1 MHTPMRTFLRLLFIT
16 AALTLFCD
24 YASAQMKNVYIY
36 TKNPTTNKESGV
48 EGIYVYS
55 CYMKSQA
62 DKVLAKL
69 DNFQE
74 NNILSDEY
82 VDFKIT
88 DISGSIVIKIP
99 ANGYL
104 LIYDIKNGQYETI
117 NRQVTTGEI
126 RSEEIRIQLKRNVSS
141 GTTEAEMSADLDETV
156 ISVHSK
162 NKPRQLTANASS
174 CGGVLTVSPYPI
186 IIDSLFARN
195 NARFVLSPVVVSRQN
210 PKDTIGFLAPRF
222 LDGVDYDPTQVRF
235 MGFDKSH
242 DLYYRNVSVMGD
254 EPSSNYF
261 TTGMK
266 SREEDTLYFQCKIR
280 PYNDKKPW
288 KIIGHYWYE
297 DYNTIY
303 YENNILIYAG
313 YTQAPTHFLEWKESV
328 PNEDLDDKRYRI
340 LGTVTSVP
348 HDNTLK
354 LDFENG
360 KATLNYNDSLTYYS
374 IQALR
379 NSIRESKSDSS
390 YVSGI
395 SIHGF
400 ASPEGREAGNRDL
413 AYKRAQTVG
422 AICSSE
428 VNNMHPDIKSD
439 IVPWTEVADTL
450 EAINAEGYA
459 DIAQDIRNICSEKTT
474 LDEQGNIINKRP
486 YFRTLK
492 EDKILDRMRRVKV
505 TVNVVEDRVLDA
517 DEIYQR
523 FLAQREDWMSGKIKE
538 VPPYQFYQLMVQ
550 LNKEKDW
557 DALYAVSKAAYNSS
571 DPKMKEQTTR
581 AVYTG
586 ERDPE
591 DSTLFYTEE
600 RIPVER
606 AYPLA
611 AYYMVKCELEKGI
624 ADTLT
629 LKNYLDSVANNGRYW
644 EKEGHRHWNEEAIA
658 VKQILMYCLTE
669 KYKEAYLLSQY
680 HLPENDRYRKFQNFI
695 KFLSCEYTEDEK
707 EAMRKDIE
715 NTGAINYV
723 VANLIDGEKGFRRA
737 KDKLIN
743 EKRKF
748 MKADTLDATYY
759 YLLAI
764 CLYQV
769 DCKEKDYETY
779 FYNSKNVYDP
789 HNDIAE
795 NQHWGAPMLEAIKLN
810 PKWAEFLKEDGF
822 FNDAYR
828 SMILFF
834 WQRMQDGEEMENIAR
849 EYDELA
855 NKYFSDKK

>member
-1 MHTPMRTFLRLLFIT
+1 MRTFLRFLMLATF
-16 AALTLFCD
+16 LTFFGVE
-24 YASAQMKNVYIY
+24 ASAQTKNVYIY
-36 TKNPTTNKESGV
+36 SKNPKTNKESGV

-62 DKVLAKL
+62 DKVLQKL
-69 DNFQE
+69 NDFKEDN
-74 NNILSDEY
+74 ISSDEY
-82 VDFKIT
+82 VDFQIT
-88 DISGSIVIKIP
+88 EVSGSIVIKIP
-99 ANGYL
+99 VNGYL
-104 LIYDIKNGQYETI
+104 LIYDYKNGQYETI
-117 NRQVTTGEI
+117 NRQVTNAEI
-126 RSEEIRIQLKRNVSS
+126 RSDEIRIQLKLSNSAGES
-141 GTTEAEMSADLDETV
+141 AEAEMSADLDETV
-156 ISVHSK
+156 VSAYTST
-162 NKPRQLTANASS
+162 RRRRLTANASS
-174 CGGVLTVSPYPI
+174 CGGVLVVGPHPI
-186 IIDSLFARN
+186 IIDSIYARN
-195 NARFVLSPVVVSRQN
+195 NARFVISPVVVSRHN
-210 PKDTIGFLAPRF
+210 PNDTIGYLAPRF
-222 LDGVDYDPTQVRF
+222 LDGIDYDPSQVRF
-235 MGFDKSH
+235 MGFDKTH
-242 DLYYRNVSVMGD
+242 DKYWQNVSVMGD
-254 EPSSNYF
+254 EPSANYF
-261 TTGMK
+261 NTGMK
-266 SREEDTLYFQCKIR
+266 TREEDTIYFHCKIR

-313 YTQAPTHFLEWKESV
+313 YTQSPTHFLEWKESV
-328 PNEDLDDKRYRI
+328 PKEDLDDKRYSIR
-340 LGTVTSVP
+340 GTVTSVP
-348 HDNTLK
+348 HENTLK

-374 IQALR
+374 IEALKR
-379 NSIRESKSDSS
+379 SIRASQSDTS

-395 SIHGF
+395 SIHGY
-400 ASPEGREAGNRDL
+400 ASPEGRETGNKDL
-413 AYKRAQTVG
+413 AQKRAQTVG
-422 AICSSE
+422 NICSSE
-428 VNNMHPDIKSD
+428 VRNLYADIKSD

-459 DIAQDIRNICSEKTT
+459 EIAQDIRNVCTEKST
-474 LDEQGNIINKRP
+474 LDDQGNIINKKP
-486 YFRTLK
+486 YFRILK

-523 FLAQREDWMSGKIKE
+523 FVEKREDWLNGTIKE
-538 VPPYQFYQLMVQ
+538 VAPYQFYQLMVR

-571 DPKMKEQTTR
+571 NQKMKEQTTR
-581 AVYTG
+581 SVYTG

-591 DSTLFYTEE
+591 DSTKFFTEE

-611 AYYMVKCELEKGI
+611 AYYLAKSEIEKGI
-624 ADTLT
+624 MDTLT
-629 LKNYLDSVANNGRYW
+629 LKNYLDTVANNGRYK
-644 EKEGHRHWNEEAIA
+644 EKVGQKHWNEEAIA
-658 VKQILMYCLTE
+658 VKQILMYCMAE
-669 KYKEAYLLSQY
+669 KYKEAHILSQY

-707 EAMRKDIE
+707 EVMRKDIE
-715 NTGAINYV
+715 STGAINYV

-743 EKRKF
+743 NKRQF

-779 FYNSKNVYDP
+779 YYNSKNVYDP

-795 NQHWGAPMLEAIKLN
+795 SQHWGMPMLEALKLD

-828 SMILFF
+828 AMILFF
-834 WQRMQDGEEMENIAR
+834 WRRMQDGEEMENIAR

-855 NKYFSDKK
+855 KKYFSDKK